1 MSHVMIPAH
10 LIFIPLGEI
19 TLNCVMSPETH
30 FLPKPVSFVMVVV
43 FLSGVMSAVV
53 PIFIEPR
60 G

>member
-1 MSHVMIPAH
+1 MIPAH